1 MAELLSQSSKP
12 SLFDIITAQVTASK
26 MRFIGL
32 CFLQVLAFS
41 QEVQDQAAA
50 VLKSNCLACHG
61 SAMKMSG
68 LDLRTKESIL
78 KGGERGAGAVLGK
91 ASESRLMNFVS
102 GKENPSMPPGKKL
115 SSAEIAIL
123 ERWINEGLNLPD
135 LTKGDD
141 GKAALA
147 KMEER
152 PITTEERNWWAFV
165 KPVHPPVPQTLT
177 GGWAKNPVDSFLLA
191 KMESQG
197 LKPMPQANRRI
208 LIRRAYLDLIGLPPT
223 PLEVETFVNDK
234 SEKAWETLVERLLA
248 MPQYGERWARHWLDL
263 ARYSDSGGYE
273 FDRERTNS
281 FRYRDWVINALNK
294 DMPYGEFVKQ
304 QIAGDEF
311 HPGDNNALIATGFLR
326 LGTENNKKDEQTRLD
341 ELDDVIATTVNS
353 FLGMTIQC
361 ARCHNHK
368 FDPIAQKDY
377 YRVQA
382 VFWPMKAEEPA
393 IVSKQEMDL
402 WNAASEGID
411 KEEKPIKSELSKL
424 EKTYRDMLK
433 AQQVAKLPDYV
444 KSALDTPEEKR
455 TEGQKLNAIQVQKT
469 FNVEPEQLTAAMT
482 AEDQNKQ
489 KELKGKI
496 AEMDKRRPAELA
508 TAMAVKESGTK
519 APDSHF
525 LYRGNSG
532 SKGSVMK
539 PGVLSAAYQG
549 EWNFPE
555 PPADATSSW
564 RRRGFAN
571 WVASTENPLTAR
583 VMVNRIWANHFGEG
597 IVRTPSNFGK
607 TGEKPSHPELLD
619 WLAGEFTRQG
629 WSIKAMHR
637 LMMNSEAYRME
648 AMDSEEN
655 RKIDPENRSLWRMPR
670 RRLEAEAVRD
680 QIMAVAGT
688 LDLKMGGQGVYPFID
703 PALFQSSSKRGWAGK
718 PDNDPSTWRR
728 SIYVF
733 SKRTIPLPML
743 DVFDKPD
750 SMTSCSRRNR
760 STIAPQALIMM
771 NNAAIGMNAKYFA
784 QRLQAIT
791 PNTDEQVKTAYRLA
805 LSRPPTAG
813 EIHQASE
820 FIRGSTF
827 GLNDFCQTLFNIN
840 EFVYI
845 P

>member
-1 MAELLSQSSKP
+1 MKA
-12 SLFDIITAQVTASK
+12 
-26 MRFIGL
+26 IGL
-32 CFLQVLAFS
+32 IFVTFS
-41 QEVQDQAAA
+41 LIGQTTPGDQAAA
-50 VLKSNCLACHG
+50 VIKNNCTACHG

-68 LDLRTKESIL
+68 LDLRSKESIL
-78 KGGERGAGAVLGK
+78 KGGERGPAAVLGN
-91 ASESRLMNFVS
+91 AGGSRLMKLVR
-102 GKENPSMPPGKKL
+102 GEEQPSMPPGKKL
-115 SSAEIAIL
+115 SDADVAVL
-123 ERWINEGLNLPD
+123 EKWINEGLILPD

-152 PITTEERNWWAFV
+152 PITEEERSWWAFV
-165 KPVHPPVPQTLT
+165 KPTRQAVPQTNQ
-177 GGWAKNPVDSFLLA
+177 GGWAKNPIDSFLLA
-191 KMESQG
+191 KMESSG
-197 LKPMPQANRRI
+197 LQPRSEADKRT

-223 PLEVETFVNDK
+223 PVEVEEFVNDK
-234 SEKAWETLVERLLA
+234 SDKAWENLVERLLA

-273 FDRERTNS
+273 YDRERNNS
-281 FRYRDWVINALNK
+281 WRYRDWVIKAFNK
-294 DMPYGEFVKQ
+294 DLPYSEFIKQ

-311 HPGDNNALIATGFLR
+311 NPGNFDSLVATSFLR

-382 VFWPMKAEEPA
+382 VFWPMKADETP
-393 IVSKQEMDL
+393 IVSEAERDRWK
-402 WNAASEGID
+402 AASGVID
-411 KEEKPIKSELSKL
+411 AEQRPLRTELTKL
-424 EKTYRDMLK
+424 EKTYRDRLK
-433 AQQVAKLPDYV
+433 AEQVAKLPEYLQL
-444 KSALDTPEEKR
+444 ALKTPADQR
-455 TEGQKLNAIQVQKT
+455 TEGQKLNVIQVERT
-469 FNVEPEQLTAAMT
+469 FNIEPEQLSAAMT
-482 AEDQNKQ
+482 PEDQNKQ
-489 KELKGKI
+489 KDLKGKI
-496 AEMDKRRPAELA
+496 AEIDKRRPDELA
-508 TAMAVKESGTK
+508 TAMSVKENGPK

-525 LYRGNSG
+525 LYRGSSG

-539 PGVLSAAYQG
+539 PGVLSAAYRG
-549 EWNFPE
+549 EWNFP
-555 PPADATSSW
+555 DAPDAASSSW
-564 RRRGFAN
+564 RRRGFAE
-571 WVASTENPLTAR
+571 WVASPENPLTAR

-597 IVRTPSNFGK
+597 IARTPSNFGK

-619 WLAGEFTRQG
+619 WLAMEFVQKG
-629 WSIKAMHR
+629 WSIKSMHR
-637 LMMNSEAYRME
+637 LMMNSTAYRME
-648 AMDSEEN
+648 ASDTDEN
-655 RKIDPENRSLWRMPR
+655 RKIDPENRNFWRMPR
-670 RRLEAEAVRD
+670 RRLEAEAIRD
-680 QIMAVAGT
+680 QLMAVAGT
-688 LDLKMGGQGVYPFID
+688 LDMTMGGPGVYPYID

-771 NNAAIGMNAKYFA
+771 NNASIGLNAKFFA
-784 QRLQAIT
+784 QRLQSLSSD
-791 PNTDEQVKTAYRLA
+791 PDEQVKIAYHLA

-813 EIHQASE
+813 EIHNAKE
-820 FIRGSTF
+820 FMKTSTF
-827 GLNDFCQTLFNIN
+827 GLNDFCQALFNIN

>member
-1 MAELLSQSSKP
+1 
-12 SLFDIITAQVTASK
+12 
-26 MRFIGL
+26 MRFYGL
-32 CFLQVLAFS
+32 VLLPVLTFA
-41 QEVQDQAAA
+41 QGVPEQAAA

-68 LDLRTKESIL
+68 LDLRSTDSIL
-78 KGGERGAGAVLGK
+78 KGGERGAAAVAGK
-91 ASESRLMNFVS
+91 AGDSRLMKLVR
-102 GKENPSMPPGKKL
+102 GEENPAMPPGKKMTA
-115 SSAEIAIL
+115 SEIEIL
-123 ERWINEGLNLPD
+123 EKWINEGAKLPD

-141 GKAALA
+141 AKAALA

-152 PITTEERNWWAFV
+152 PITAEERSWWAFV
-165 KPVHPPVPQTLT
+165 KPVRQAVPQTAT
-177 GGWAKNPVDSFLLA
+177 GGWAKNPIDSFLIA

-197 LKPMPQANRRI
+197 LKPMPEANRLI

-223 PLEVETFVNDK
+223 PTEVEQFVNDS
-234 SEKAWETLVERLLA
+234 SEKAWENLVERLLA

-273 FDRERTNS
+273 YDRERTNS
-281 FRYRDWVINALNK
+281 FRYRDWVISALNK
-294 DMPYGEFVKQ
+294 DMPYDEFVKQ

-311 HPGDNNALIATGFLR
+311 HPGNNDALIATGFLR
-326 LGTENNKKDEQTRLD
+326 LGTENNKQDEQTRLD

-393 IVSKQEMDL
+393 IVSKQEL
-402 WNAASEGID
+402 ERWNAATEVID
-411 KEEKPIKSELSKL
+411 NEQKPIKAELTKL
-424 EKTYRDMLK
+424 EKKYRDMLK
-433 AQQVAKLPDYV
+433 AEQVAKLPEYV
-444 KSALDTPEEKR
+444 KIAMNTPAEKR
-455 TEGQKLNAIQVQKT
+455 TDGQKLNAIQVEKT

-482 AEDQNKQ
+482 PEDQNKQ
-489 KELKGKI
+489 KELKGRI
-496 AEMDKRRPAELA
+496 AEINKRRPAELA
-508 TAMAVKESGTK
+508 TAMAVKEKDRK

-525 LYRGNSG
+525 LHRGSSG

-539 PGVLSAAYQG
+539 PGVLSAAYNG

-555 PPADATSSW
+555 SPADAKSSW
-564 RRRGFAN
+564 RRKGFAE

-629 WSIKAMHR
+629 WSIKTMHR
-637 LMMNSEAYRME
+637 LMMNSAAYRME

-655 RKIDPENRSLWRMPR
+655 RKIDPENRSFWRMPR

-680 QIMAVAGT
+680 QIMMVAGT
-688 LDLKMGGQGVYPFID
+688 LDLTMGGQGVYPFID

-784 QRLQAIT
+784 QRLQSLT
-791 PNTDEQVKTAYRLA
+791 PDASQQVKTAYQLA
-805 LSRPPTAG
+805 LSRPPTAA
-813 EIHQASE
+813 EIHQATE
-820 FIRGSTF
+820 FIRSSTY
-827 GLNDFCQTLFNIN
+827 GLNDFCQALFNIN

>member
-1 MAELLSQSSKP
+1 
-12 SLFDIITAQVTASK
+12 
-26 MRFIGL
+26 MRFFGL
-32 CFLQVLAFS
+32 VLLPALTFA
-41 QEVQDQAAA
+41 QGVPEQAAA

-68 LDLRTKESIL
+68 LDLRSTESVL
-78 KGGERGAGAVLGK
+78 KGGERGAAAVAGK
-91 ASESRLMNFVS
+91 AGDSRLMKLVRGEES
-102 GKENPSMPPGKKL
+102 PAMPPGKKL
-115 SSAEIAIL
+115 TASEIEIL
-123 ERWINEGLNLPD
+123 EKWINEGAKLPD

-141 GKAALA
+141 DAKAALA

-152 PITTEERNWWAFV
+152 PITAEERSWWAFV
-165 KPVHPPVPQTLT
+165 KPARQAIPQTAT
-177 GGWAKNPVDSFLLA
+177 GGWAKNPIDSFLIA

-197 LKPMPQANRRI
+197 LKPMPEANRRI

-223 PLEVETFVNDK
+223 PTEVEQFVNDA
-234 SEKAWETLVERLLA
+234 SEKAWENLVERLLA
-248 MPQYGERWARHWLDL
+248 MPQYGERWARHWLDV

-273 FDRERTNS
+273 YDRERTNS
-281 FRYRDWVINALNK
+281 FRYRDWVVNALNK
-294 DMPYGEFVKQ
+294 DMPYDEFVKQ
-304 QIAGDEF
+304 QIAGDEI
-311 HPGDNNALIATGFLR
+311 HPGNNDALIATGFLR

-393 IVSKQEMDL
+393 IVSKQEL
-402 WNAASEGID
+402 ERWNSVTETID
-411 KEEKPIKSELSKL
+411 NEQRPIKAELAKL
-424 EKTYRDMLK
+424 EKKYRDMLK
-433 AQQVAKLPDYV
+433 AEQVAKLPEYV
-444 KSALDTPEEKR
+444 KIAMNTPAEKR
-455 TEGQKLNAIQVQKT
+455 TEGQKLNAIQVEKT

-482 AEDQNKQ
+482 PEDQNKQ
-489 KELKGKI
+489 KELKGRI
-496 AEMDKRRPAELA
+496 AEINKRRPAELA
-508 TAMAVKESGTK
+508 TAMAVKETDRK

-525 LYRGNSG
+525 LHRGSSG

-539 PGVLSAAYQG
+539 PGVLSAAYKG

-555 PPADATSSW
+555 PPADAKSSW
-564 RRRGFAN
+564 RRKGFAE

-607 TGEKPSHPELLD
+607 TGEEPSHPELLD
-619 WLAGEFTRQG
+619 WLASEFTRQG
-629 WSIKAMHR
+629 WSIKTMHR
-637 LMMNSEAYRME
+637 LMNSAAYRME

-655 RKIDPENRSLWRMPR
+655 RKIDPENRSFWRMPR

-680 QIMAVAGT
+680 QIMMVAGT
-688 LDLKMGGQGVYPFID
+688 LDLTMGGQGVYPFID

-784 QRLQAIT
+784 QRLQSLT
-791 PNTDEQVKTAYRLA
+791 PNTNEQVKTAYQLA
-805 LSRPPTAG
+805 LSRPPTAA
-813 EIHQASE
+813 EIHQATE
-820 FIRGSTF
+820 FIRSSTY
-827 GLNDFCQTLFNIN
+827 GLNDFCQALFNIN

>member
-1 MAELLSQSSKP
+1 
-12 SLFDIITAQVTASK
+12 
-26 MRFIGL
+26 MRFCGL
-32 CFLQVLAFS
+32 VLLPALTFA
-41 QEVQDQAAA
+41 QGVPEQAAA

-68 LDLRTKESIL
+68 LDLRSTESVL
-78 KGGERGAGAVLGK
+78 KGGERGAAAVAGK
-91 ASESRLMNFVS
+91 AGESRLMKLVR
-102 GKENPSMPPGKKL
+102 GEENPAMPPGKKL
-115 SSAEIAIL
+115 TANEIEIL
-123 ERWINEGLNLPD
+123 EKWINEGTKLPD

-141 GKAALA
+141 AKAALA

-152 PITTEERNWWAFV
+152 PITAEERSWWAFV
-165 KPVHPPVPQTLT
+165 KPARQTIPQTAT
-177 GGWAKNPVDSFLLA
+177 GGWAKNPIDSFLIA

-197 LKPMPQANRRI
+197 LKPMPEANRRI

-223 PLEVETFVNDK
+223 PTEVEQFVNDA
-234 SEKAWETLVERLLA
+234 SEKAWENLVERLLA
-248 MPQYGERWARHWLDL
+248 MPQYGERWARHWLDV

-273 FDRERTNS
+273 YDRERTNS
-281 FRYRDWVINALNK
+281 FRYRDWVISALNK
-294 DMPYGEFVKQ
+294 DMPYDEFVKQ

-311 HPGDNNALIATGFLR
+311 HPGNNDALIATGFLR
-326 LGTENNKKDEQTRLD
+326 LGTENNKQDEQTRLD

-393 IVSKQEMDL
+393 IVSKQEL
-402 WNAASEGID
+402 ERWNAATEIID
-411 KEEKPIKSELSKL
+411 NEQKPLKAELTKL
-424 EKTYRDMLK
+424 EKKYRDMLK
-433 AQQVAKLPDYV
+433 AEQVAKLPEYV
-444 KSALDTPEEKR
+444 KIAMNTPPEKR
-455 TEGQKLNAIQVQKT
+455 TEGQKLNAIQVEKT

-482 AEDQNKQ
+482 PEDQNKQ
-489 KELKGKI
+489 KELKGRI
-496 AEMDKRRPAELA
+496 AEINKRRPAELA
-508 TAMAVKESGTK
+508 TAMAVKEKDRK

-525 LYRGNSG
+525 LHRGSSG

-539 PGVLSAAYQG
+539 PGVLSAAYNG

-555 PPADATSSW
+555 PPADAKSSW
-564 RRRGFAN
+564 RRKGFAE

-597 IVRTPSNFGK
+597 IARTPSNFGK

-629 WSIKAMHR
+629 WSIKTMHR
-637 LMMNSEAYRME
+637 LMMNSAAYRME
-648 AMDSEEN
+648 ATDNEEN
-655 RKIDPENRSLWRMPR
+655 RKIDPENRSFWRMPR

-680 QIMAVAGT
+680 QIMMVAGT
-688 LDLKMGGQGVYPFID
+688 LDLTMGGQGVYPFID

-750 SMTSCSRRNR
+750 SMTSCARRNR

-784 QRLQAIT
+784 QRLQSLT
-791 PNTDEQVKTAYRLA
+791 PNANEQVKTAYQLA
-805 LSRPPTAG
+805 LSRPPTAA
-813 EIHQASE
+813 EIHQATE
-820 FIRGSTF
+820 FIRSSTY
-827 GLNDFCQTLFNIN
+827 GLNDFCQALFNIN

>member
-1 MAELLSQSSKP
+1 MKA
-12 SLFDIITAQVTASK
+12 
-26 MRFIGL
+26 IGL
-32 CFLQVLAFS
+32 IFFTFS
-41 QEVQDQAAA
+41 LMAQTTPDQAAA
-50 VLKSNCLACHG
+50 VIKSNCTACHG

-68 LDLRTKESIL
+68 LDLRSKESIL
-78 KGGERGAGAVLGK
+78 KGGERGPAAVAGNAGG
-91 ASESRLMNFVS
+91 SRLMKLVR
-102 GKENPSMPPGKKL
+102 GEEQPSMPPGKKL
-115 SSAEIAIL
+115 SDSDVAVL
-123 ERWINEGLNLPD
+123 ERWINEGLDLPD

-141 GKAALA
+141 AKAALA

-152 PITTEERNWWAFV
+152 PITEEERSWWAFV
-165 KPVHPPVPQTLT
+165 KPARQAVPQTQR
-177 GGWAKNPVDSFLLA
+177 GGWAKNPIDSFLLA
-191 KMESQG
+191 KMESAG
-197 LKPMPQANRRI
+197 LQPRPEAGKRT

-223 PLEVETFVNDK
+223 PLEVEEFVNDK
-234 SEKAWETLVERLLA
+234 SDKAWETLVERLLA

-273 FDRERTNS
+273 YDRERNNS
-281 FRYRDWVINALNK
+281 WRYRDWVIKAFNNDL
-294 DMPYGEFVKQ
+294 PYSEFVKQ
-304 QIAGDEF
+304 QIAGDEYN
-311 HPGDNNALIATGFLR
+311 PGNFDSLVATSFLR

-382 VFWPMKAEEPA
+382 VFWPMKADETP
-393 IVSKQEMDL
+393 IVSDAERERWKT
-402 WNAASEGID
+402 ASGVID
-411 KEEKPIKSELSKL
+411 GEQRPFRTELTKL
-424 EKTYRDMLK
+424 ETIYRDRLK
-433 AQQVAKLPDYV
+433 AEQVAKLPEYLQL
-444 KSALDTPEEKR
+444 ALKTPADQR
-455 TEGQKLNAIQVQKT
+455 NEGQKLNVVQVERT

-482 AEDQNKQ
+482 PEDQNKQ

-496 AEMDKRRPAELA
+496 AEIDKRRPAELA
-508 TAMAVKESGTK
+508 TAMSIKENGPK

-525 LYRGNSG
+525 LYRGSSG

-539 PGVLSAAYQG
+539 PGVLSAAYRG
-549 EWNFPE
+549 EWNFPDA
-555 PPADATSSW
+555 PADASSSW
-564 RRRGFAN
+564 RRRGFAE
-571 WVASTENPLTAR
+571 WVASPENPLTAR

-597 IVRTPSNFGK
+597 IARTPSNFGK

-619 WLAGEFTRQG
+619 WLSTEFVQKG
-629 WSIKAMHR
+629 WSIKSMHR
-637 LMMNSEAYRME
+637 LMMNSTAYRME
-648 AMDSEEN
+648 ASDTDEN
-655 RKIDPENRSLWRMPR
+655 RKIDPENRNFWRMPR
-670 RRLEAEAVRD
+670 RRLEAEAIRD
-680 QIMAVAGT
+680 QLMAVAGT
-688 LDLKMGGQGVYPFID
+688 LDMTMGGPGVYPFID

-750 SMTSCSRRNR
+750 SMTACSRRNR

-771 NNAAIGMNAKYFA
+771 NNASIGLNAKFFA
-784 QRLQAIT
+784 QRLQSLSSD
-791 PNTDEQVKTAYRLA
+791 PDEQVKIAYQLA
-805 LSRPPTAG
+805 LSRPPTAS
-813 EIHQASE
+813 EIHNAKE
-820 FIRGSTF
+820 FMKSSTF
-827 GLNDFCQTLFNIN
+827 GLNDFCQALFNIN